1 MPDGSDTEGLSKA
14 SARGSDPG
22 GARID
27 GPDGFD
33 PEGLC
38 QTGSLSDRAQILGF
52 FLENTLA
59 GLAS

>member
-22 GARID
+22 GASID
-27 GPDGFD
+27 GQDGFD

-38 QTGSLSDRAQILGF
+38 QTGSLSDRAQISGF
-52 FLENTLA
+52 FL
-59 GLAS
+59 